1 MDAWMT
7 GYIEGKLAAAQ
18 YFEENIKGSFDPHQ
32 VAIILRAFADITGAL
47 ERPADAGMMMLEELD
62 RRHYCRI
69 IPAWP
74 PKMAQ
79 IEQLLHKLEKGK
91 ATAIE
96 IEEFRRLA
104 DEVLR
109 KWEPDVWSPKFKERI
124 ESALSLLP

>member
-32 VAIILRAFADITGAL
+32 VAIILRAFANITGAL
-47 ERPADAGMMMLEELD
+47 ERPDAGMMTLEELD
-62 RRHYCRI
+62 RLHYCRVTQ
-69 IPAWP
+69 AWP
-74 PKMAQ
+74 PKAAQ
-79 IEQLLHKLEKGK
+79 IDELLHKLEKGK
-91 ATAIE
+91 ATATE

-109 KWEPDVWSPKFKERI
+109 KWEPDVWSPGFKERL